1 MKFYFVLVAPAR
13 AANVG
18 AAARAMKTMGFD
30 AMRLVASR
38 VHEEDE
44 ANWVAHGAQEI
55 LTNAKAFD
63 TLPAALADM
72 DLVIATTARERGRYQ
87 HYLTPGQ
94 IREQIRTK
102 PTLGK
107 VAIVFGCEESG
118 LSNEQLAHV
127 DLISYLP
134 LKVSYPSLNLG
145 QAIML
150 YAYEMSQLMDEL
162 AGDARVAATH
172 SPVNTATASPI
183 NTAALGDGAEPNSG
197 QVRVLKSKTS
207 QLLGEL
213 GVAPDEKLHQWVM
226 DRVPMLAQRDLNML
240 HLLCKDL
247 ARRFEQVP

>member
-1 MKFYFVLVAPAR
+1 MKLYFVLVAPAR
-13 AANVG
+13 PANVG

-38 VHEEDE
+38 VHEEEE
-44 ANWVAHGAQEI
+44 ASWVAHGAQEI
-55 LTNAKAFD
+55 LTQAEAFD
-63 TLPAALADM
+63 TLPEALADM

-87 HYLTPGQ
+87 HYLTPGE
-94 IREQIRTK
+94 IREQIRSK
-102 PTLGK
+102 PSLNK

-118 LSNEQLAHV
+118 LSNEQLAEV

-162 AGDARVAATH
+162 NA
-172 SPVNTATASPI
+172 
-183 NTAALGDGAEPNSG
+183 DGAAAVAENFDNAG
-197 QVRVLKSKTS
+197 QVRVLKSKTAE
-207 QLLGEL
+207 LLGEL
-213 GVAPDEKLHQWVM
+213 GVSQDEKLHQWVM
-226 DRVPMLAQRDLNML
+226 DRVPMLPQRDLNML

-247 ARRFEQVP
+247 ARKLGKEV

>member
-1 MKFYFVLVAPAR
+1 MKLYFVLVAPAR
-13 AANVG
+13 PANVG

-38 VHEEDE
+38 VHEEEE
-44 ANWVAHGAQEI
+44 ASWVAHGAQEI
-55 LTNAKAFD
+55 LTQAEAFD
-63 TLPAALADM
+63 TLPEALADM

-87 HYLTPGQ
+87 HYLTPGE
-94 IREQIRTK
+94 IREQIRSK
-102 PTLGK
+102 PSLGK

-118 LSNEQLAHV
+118 LSNEQLAEV

-162 AGDARVAATH
+162 NADCAAAVAENFDNA
-172 SPVNTATASPI
+172 
-183 NTAALGDGAEPNSG
+183 G
-197 QVRVLKSKTS
+197 QVRVLKSKTAE
-207 QLLGEL
+207 LLGEI
-213 GVAPDEKLHQWVM
+213 GVSQDEKLHQWVM
-226 DRVPMLAQRDLNML
+226 DRVPMLPQRDLNML

-247 ARRFEQVP
+247 ARRFGRK

>member
-1 MKFYFVLVAPAR
+1 MKLYFVLVAPAR
-13 AANVG
+13 PANVG

-44 ANWVAHGAQEI
+44 ASWVAHGAQEI
-55 LTNAKAFD
+55 LTQAEAFD
-63 TLPAALADM
+63 TLPEALADM

-87 HYLTPGQ
+87 HYLTPGE
-94 IREQIRTK
+94 IREQIRSK
-102 PTLGK
+102 PSLNK

-118 LSNEQLAHV
+118 LSNEQLAEV

-162 AGDARVAATH
+162 NAGG
-172 SPVNTATASPI
+172 ATAV
-183 NTAALGDGAEPNSG
+183 AENFDNAG
-197 QVRVLKSKTS
+197 QVRVLKSKTAE
-207 QLLGEL
+207 LLGEL
-213 GVAPDEKLHQWVM
+213 GVSQDEKLHQWVM
-226 DRVPMLAQRDLNML
+226 DRVPMLPQRDLNML

-247 ARRFEQVP
+247 ARKLGKEV

>member
-1 MKFYFVLVAPAR
+1 MKLYFVLVAPAR
-13 AANVG
+13 PANVG

-38 VHEEDE
+38 VHEEEE
-44 ANWVAHGAQEI
+44 ASWVAHGAQEI
-55 LTNAKAFD
+55 LTQAEAFD
-63 TLPAALADM
+63 TLSEALADM

-87 HYLTPGQ
+87 HYLTPGE
-94 IREQIRTK
+94 IREQIRSK
-102 PTLGK
+102 PSLNK

-118 LSNEQLAHV
+118 LSNEQLAEV

-162 AGDARVAATH
+162 NADGGAAVAENVDNA
-172 SPVNTATASPI
+172 
-183 NTAALGDGAEPNSG
+183 G
-197 QVRVLKSKTS
+197 QVRVLKSKTAE
-207 QLLGEL
+207 LLGEL
-213 GVAPDEKLHQWVM
+213 GVSQDEKLHQWVM
-226 DRVPMLAQRDLNML
+226 DRVPMLPQRDLNML

-247 ARRFEQVP
+247 ARRFGRE

>member
-1 MKFYFVLVAPAR
+1 MKLYFVLVAPAR
-13 AANVG
+13 PANVG

-38 VHEEDE
+38 VHEEEE
-44 ANWVAHGAQEI
+44 ASWVAHGAQEI
-55 LTNAKAFD
+55 LAQAEAFD
-63 TLPAALADM
+63 TLPEALADM

-87 HYLTPGQ
+87 HYLTPGE
-94 IREQIRTK
+94 IREQIRSK
-102 PTLGK
+102 PSLGK

-118 LSNEQLAHV
+118 LSNEQLAEV

-162 AGDARVAATH
+162 NADG
-172 SPVNTATASPI
+172 ATAV
-183 NTAALGDGAEPNSG
+183 AENFDNAG
-197 QVRVLKSKTS
+197 QVRVLKSKTAE
-207 QLLGEL
+207 LLGEL
-213 GVAPDEKLHQWVM
+213 GVSQDEKLHQWVM
-226 DRVPMLAQRDLNML
+226 DRVPMLPQRDLNML

-247 ARRFEQVP
+247 ARRFGRE

>member
-1 MKFYFVLVAPAR
+1 MKLYFVLVAPAR
-13 AANVG
+13 PANVG

-38 VHEEDE
+38 VHEEEE
-44 ANWVAHGAQEI
+44 ASWVAHGAQEI
-55 LTNAKAFD
+55 LTQAEAFD
-63 TLPAALADM
+63 TLPEALADM

-87 HYLTPGQ
+87 HYLTPGE
-94 IREQIRTK
+94 IREQIRAK
-102 PTLGK
+102 PSLGK

-118 LSNEQLAHV
+118 LSNEQLAEV

-162 AGDARVAATH
+162 NA
-172 SPVNTATASPI
+172 
-183 NTAALGDGAEPNSG
+183 DGAAAVAENFDNAG
-197 QVRVLKSKTS
+197 QVRVLKSKTAE
-207 QLLGEL
+207 LLGEL
-213 GVAPDEKLHQWVM
+213 GVSQDEKLHQWVV
-226 DRVPMLAQRDLNML
+226 DRVPMLPQRDLNML

-247 ARRFEQVP
+247 ARKLGKEV

>member
-1 MKFYFVLVAPAR
+1 MKLYFVLVAPAR
-13 AANVG
+13 PANVG

-38 VHEEDE
+38 VHEEEE
-44 ANWVAHGAQEI
+44 ASWVAHGAQEI
-55 LTNAKAFD
+55 LTQAEAFD
-63 TLPAALADM
+63 TLPEALADM

-87 HYLTPGQ
+87 HYLTPGE
-94 IREQIRTK
+94 IREQIRSK
-102 PTLGK
+102 PSLNK

-118 LSNEQLAHV
+118 LSNEQLAEV

-162 AGDARVAATH
+162 NA
-172 SPVNTATASPI
+172 
-183 NTAALGDGAEPNSG
+183 DGAVAVAENFDNAG
-197 QVRVLKSKTS
+197 QVRVLKSKTAE
-207 QLLGEL
+207 LLGEL
-213 GVAPDEKLHQWVM
+213 GVSQDEKLHQWVM
-226 DRVPMLAQRDLNML
+226 DRVPMLPQRDLNML

-247 ARRFEQVP
+247 ARRFGRE

>member
-1 MKFYFVLVAPAR
+1 MKLYFVLVAPAR
-13 AANVG
+13 PANVG

-38 VHEEDE
+38 VHEEEE
-44 ANWVAHGAQEI
+44 ASWVAHGAQEI
-55 LTNAKAFD
+55 LAQAEAFD
-63 TLPAALADM
+63 TLPEALADM

-87 HYLTPGQ
+87 HYLTPGE
-94 IREQIRTK
+94 IREQIRSK
-102 PTLGK
+102 PSLGK

-118 LSNEQLAHV
+118 LSNEQLAEV

-162 AGDARVAATH
+162 NADGGAAVAENFDNA
-172 SPVNTATASPI
+172 
-183 NTAALGDGAEPNSG
+183 G
-197 QVRVLKSKTS
+197 QVRVLKSKTAE
-207 QLLGEL
+207 LLGEL
-213 GVAPDEKLHQWVM
+213 GVSQDEKLHQWVM
-226 DRVPMLAQRDLNML
+226 DRVPMLPQRDLNML

-247 ARRFEQVP
+247 ARKLGKEV

>member
-1 MKFYFVLVAPAR
+1 MKLYFVLVAPAR
-13 AANVG
+13 PANVG

-38 VHEEDE
+38 VHEEEE
-44 ANWVAHGAQEI
+44 ASWVAHGAQEI
-55 LTNAKAFD
+55 LTQAEAFE
-63 TLPAALADM
+63 TLPEALADM

-87 HYLTPGQ
+87 HYLTPGE
-94 IREQIRTK
+94 IREQIRAK
-102 PTLGK
+102 PSLGK

-118 LSNEQLAHV
+118 LSNEQLAEV

-162 AGDARVAATH
+162 TANGAAVAENFDNA
-172 SPVNTATASPI
+172 
-183 NTAALGDGAEPNSG
+183 G
-197 QVRVLKSKTS
+197 QVRVLKSKTAE
-207 QLLGEL
+207 LLGEL
-213 GVAPDEKLHQWVM
+213 GVSQDEKLHQWVM
-226 DRVPMLAQRDLNML
+226 DRVPMLPQRDLNML

-247 ARRFEQVP
+247 ARKLGKEV

>member
-1 MKFYFVLVAPAR
+1 MKLYFVLVAPAR
-13 AANVG
+13 PANVG

-38 VHEEDE
+38 VHEEEE
-44 ANWVAHGAQEI
+44 ASWVAHGAQEI
-55 LTNAKAFD
+55 LTQAEAFD
-63 TLPAALADM
+63 TLPEALADM

-87 HYLTPGQ
+87 HYLTPGE
-94 IREQIRTK
+94 IREQIRAK
-102 PTLGK
+102 PSLNK

-118 LSNEQLAHV
+118 LSNEQLAEV

-162 AGDARVAATH
+162 NA
-172 SPVNTATASPI
+172 
-183 NTAALGDGAEPNSG
+183 DGAAAVAENFDNTG
-197 QVRVLKSKTS
+197 QVRVLKSKTAE
-207 QLLGEL
+207 LLGEL
-213 GVAPDEKLHQWVM
+213 GVSQDEKLHQWVM
-226 DRVPMLAQRDLNML
+226 DRVPMLPQRDLNML

-247 ARRFEQVP
+247 ARRFGRE

>member
-1 MKFYFVLVAPAR
+1 MKLYFVLVAPAR
-13 AANVG
+13 PANVG

-38 VHEEDE
+38 VHEEEE
-44 ANWVAHGAQEI
+44 ASWVAHGAQEI
-55 LTNAKAFD
+55 LTQAEAFD
-63 TLPAALADM
+63 SLPEALADM

-87 HYLTPGQ
+87 HYLTPGE
-94 IREQIRTK
+94 IREQIRAK
-102 PTLGK
+102 PSLNK

-118 LSNEQLAHV
+118 LSNEQLAEV

-162 AGDARVAATH
+162 NA
-172 SPVNTATASPI
+172 
-183 NTAALGDGAEPNSG
+183 DGAAAVAENFDNAG
-197 QVRVLKSKTS
+197 QVRVLKSKTAE
-207 QLLGEL
+207 LLGEL
-213 GVAPDEKLHQWVM
+213 GVSQDEKLHQWVM
-226 DRVPMLAQRDLNML
+226 DRVPMLPQRDLNML

-247 ARRFEQVP
+247 ARRFGRE

>member
-1 MKFYFVLVAPAR
+1 MKLYFVLVAPAR
-13 AANVG
+13 PANVG

-44 ANWVAHGAQEI
+44 ASWVAHGAQEI
-55 LTNAKAFD
+55 LTQAEAFD
-63 TLPAALADM
+63 TLPEALADM

-87 HYLTPGQ
+87 HYLTPGE
-94 IREQIRTK
+94 IREQIRSK
-102 PTLGK
+102 PSLGK

-118 LSNEQLAHV
+118 LSNEQLAEV

-162 AGDARVAATH
+162 NA
-172 SPVNTATASPI
+172 
-183 NTAALGDGAEPNSG
+183 DGAAAVAENFDNAG
-197 QVRVLKSKTS
+197 QVRVLKSKTAE
-207 QLLGEL
+207 LLGEL
-213 GVAPDEKLHQWVM
+213 GVSQDEKLHQWVM
-226 DRVPMLAQRDLNML
+226 DRVPMLPQRDLNML

-247 ARRFEQVP
+247 ARKLGKEV

>member
-1 MKFYFVLVAPAR
+1 MKLYFVLVAPAR

-30 AMRLVASR
+30 AMRLVGSR
-38 VHEEDE
+38 VHEEEE
-44 ANWVAHGAQEI
+44 ASWVAHGAQEI
-55 LTNAKAFD
+55 LTQAEAFD
-63 TLPAALADM
+63 TLPEALADM

-87 HYLTPGQ
+87 HYLTPGE
-94 IREQIRTK
+94 IREQIRIK
-102 PTLGK
+102 PSLGK

-118 LSNEQLAHV
+118 LSNEQLAEV

-162 AGDARVAATH
+162 NA
-172 SPVNTATASPI
+172 
-183 NTAALGDGAEPNSG
+183 DGAAAVAENFDNAG
-197 QVRVLKSKTS
+197 QVRVLKSKTAE
-207 QLLGEL
+207 LLGEL
-213 GVAPDEKLHQWVM
+213 GVSQDEKLHQWVM
-226 DRVPMLAQRDLNML
+226 DRVPMLPQRDLNML

-247 ARRFEQVP
+247 ARRFVRE

>member
-1 MKFYFVLVAPAR
+1 MKLYFVLVAPAR
-13 AANVG
+13 PANVG

-38 VHEEDE
+38 VHEEEE
-44 ANWVAHGAQEI
+44 ASWVAHGAQEI
-55 LTNAKAFD
+55 LTQAEAFD
-63 TLPAALADM
+63 TLPEALADM

-87 HYLTPGQ
+87 HYLTPGE
-94 IREQIRTK
+94 IREQIRAK
-102 PTLGK
+102 PSLNK

-118 LSNEQLAHV
+118 LSNEQLAEV

-162 AGDARVAATH
+162 NA
-172 SPVNTATASPI
+172 
-183 NTAALGDGAEPNSG
+183 DGATVVAENFDNTG
-197 QVRVLKSKTS
+197 QVRVLKSKTAE
-207 QLLGEL
+207 LLGEL
-213 GVAPDEKLHQWVM
+213 GVSQDEKLHQWVM
-226 DRVPMLAQRDLNML
+226 DRVPMLPQRDLNML

-247 ARRFEQVP
+247 ARKLGKEV

>member
-1 MKFYFVLVAPAR
+1 MKLYFVLVAPAR
-13 AANVG
+13 PANVG

-38 VHEEDE
+38 VHEEEE
-44 ANWVAHGAQEI
+44 ASWVAHGAQEI
-55 LTNAKAFD
+55 LTQAEAFD
-63 TLPAALADM
+63 TLPEALADM

-87 HYLTPGQ
+87 YYLTPGE
-94 IREQIRTK
+94 IREQIRIK
-102 PTLGK
+102 PSLGK

-118 LSNEQLAHV
+118 LSNEQLAEV

-162 AGDARVAATH
+162 NA
-172 SPVNTATASPI
+172 
-183 NTAALGDGAEPNSG
+183 DGAAAVAENFDNAG
-197 QVRVLKSKTS
+197 QVRVLKSKTAE
-207 QLLGEL
+207 LLGEL
-213 GVAPDEKLHQWVM
+213 GVSQDEKLHQWVM
-226 DRVPMLAQRDLNML
+226 DRVPMLPQRDLTML

-247 ARRFEQVP
+247 ARRFGRE

>member
-1 MKFYFVLVAPAR
+1 MKLYFVLVAPAR
-13 AANVG
+13 PANVG

-38 VHEEDE
+38 VHEEEE
-44 ANWVAHGAQEI
+44 ASWVAHGAQDI
-55 LTNAKAFD
+55 LTQAEAFE
-63 TLPAALADM
+63 TLPEALADM

-87 HYLTPGQ
+87 HYLTPGE
-94 IREQIRTK
+94 IREQIRSK
-102 PTLGK
+102 PSLNK

-118 LSNEQLAHV
+118 LSNEQLAEV

-162 AGDARVAATH
+162 NADG
-172 SPVNTATASPI
+172 ATAV
-183 NTAALGDGAEPNSG
+183 AENFDNAG
-197 QVRVLKSKTS
+197 QVRVLKSKTAE
-207 QLLGEL
+207 LLGEL
-213 GVAPDEKLHQWVM
+213 GVSQDEKLHQWVM
-226 DRVPMLAQRDLNML
+226 DRVPMLPQRDLNML

-247 ARRFEQVP
+247 ARKLGKEV

>member
-1 MKFYFVLVAPAR
+1 MKLYFVLVAPAR
-13 AANVG
+13 PANVG

-38 VHEEDE
+38 VHEEEE
-44 ANWVAHGAQEI
+44 ASWVAHGAQEI
-55 LTNAKAFD
+55 LTQAEAFD
-63 TLPAALADM
+63 TLPEALADM

-87 HYLTPGQ
+87 HYLTPGE
-94 IREQIRTK
+94 IREQIRAK
-102 PTLGK
+102 PSLGK

-118 LSNEQLAHV
+118 LSNEQLAEV

-162 AGDARVAATH
+162 
-172 SPVNTATASPI
+172 TA
-183 NTAALGDGAEPNSG
+183 DGAAAVAENFDNAG
-197 QVRVLKSKTS
+197 QVRVLKSKTAE
-207 QLLGEL
+207 LLGEL
-213 GVAPDEKLHQWVM
+213 GVSQDEKLHQWVM
-226 DRVPMLAQRDLNML
+226 DRVPMLPQRDLNML

-247 ARRFEQVP
+247 ARRFGRE

>member
-1 MKFYFVLVAPAR
+1 MKLYFVLVAPAR
-13 AANVG
+13 PANVG

-38 VHEEDE
+38 VHEEEE
-44 ANWVAHGAQEI
+44 ASWVAHGAQEI
-55 LTNAKAFD
+55 LTQAEAFD
-63 TLPAALADM
+63 TLPEALADM

-87 HYLTPGQ
+87 HYLTPGE
-94 IREQIRTK
+94 IREQIRSK
-102 PTLGK
+102 PSLDK

-118 LSNEQLAHV
+118 LSNEQLAEV

-162 AGDARVAATH
+162 NADG
-172 SPVNTATASPI
+172 ATAV
-183 NTAALGDGAEPNSG
+183 AENFDNAG
-197 QVRVLKSKTS
+197 QVRVLKSKTAE
-207 QLLGEL
+207 LLGEL
-213 GVAPDEKLHQWVM
+213 GVSQDEKLHQWVM
-226 DRVPMLAQRDLNML
+226 DRVPMLPQRDLNML

-247 ARRFEQVP
+247 ARKLGKEV

>member
-1 MKFYFVLVAPAR
+1 MKLYFVLVAPAR
-13 AANVG
+13 PANVG

-38 VHEEDE
+38 VHEEEE
-44 ANWVAHGAQEI
+44 ASWVAHGAQEI
-55 LTNAKAFD
+55 LAQAEAFE
-63 TLPAALADM
+63 TLPEALADM

-87 HYLTPGQ
+87 HYLTPGE
-94 IREQIRTK
+94 IREQIRVK
-102 PTLGK
+102 PSLGK

-118 LSNEQLAHV
+118 LSNEQLAEV

-162 AGDARVAATH
+162 NADG
-172 SPVNTATASPI
+172 ATAV
-183 NTAALGDGAEPNSG
+183 AENFDNAG
-197 QVRVLKSKTS
+197 QVRVLKSKTAE
-207 QLLGEL
+207 LLGEL
-213 GVAPDEKLHQWVM
+213 GVSQDEKLHQWVM
-226 DRVPMLAQRDLNML
+226 DRVPMLPQRDLNML

-247 ARRFEQVP
+247 ARKLGKEV

>member
-1 MKFYFVLVAPAR
+1 MKLYFVLVAPAR
-13 AANVG
+13 PANVG

-38 VHEEDE
+38 VHEEEE
-44 ANWVAHGAQEI
+44 ASWVAHGAQEI
-55 LTNAKAFD
+55 LTQAEEFE
-63 TLPAALADM
+63 TLPEALADM

-87 HYLTPGQ
+87 HYLTPGE
-94 IREQIRTK
+94 IREQIRRK
-102 PTLGK
+102 PSLNK

-118 LSNEQLAHV
+118 LSNEQLAEV

-162 AGDARVAATH
+162 NA
-172 SPVNTATASPI
+172 
-183 NTAALGDGAEPNSG
+183 DGAAAVAENFDNAG
-197 QVRVLKSKTS
+197 QVRVLKSKTAE
-207 QLLGEL
+207 LLGEV
-213 GVAPDEKLHQWVM
+213 GVLQDEKLHQWVM
-226 DRVPMLAQRDLNML
+226 DRVPMLPQRDLNML

-247 ARRFEQVP
+247 ARRFGRE

>member
-1 MKFYFVLVAPAR
+1 MKLYFVLVAPAR
-13 AANVG
+13 PANVG

-38 VHEEDE
+38 VHEEEE
-44 ANWVAHGAQEI
+44 ASWVAHGAQEI
-55 LTNAKAFD
+55 LTQAEAFD
-63 TLPAALADM
+63 TLPEALADM

-87 HYLTPGQ
+87 HYLTPGE
-94 IREQIRTK
+94 IREQIRSK
-102 PTLGK
+102 PSLNN

-118 LSNEQLAHV
+118 LSNEQLAEV

-162 AGDARVAATH
+162 NA
-172 SPVNTATASPI
+172 
-183 NTAALGDGAEPNSG
+183 DGAAAVAENFDNAG
-197 QVRVLKSKTS
+197 QVRVLKSKTAE
-207 QLLGEL
+207 LLGEL
-213 GVAPDEKLHQWVM
+213 GVSQDEKLHQWVM
-226 DRVPMLAQRDLNML
+226 DRVPMLPQRDLNML

-247 ARRFEQVP
+247 ARKLGKEV

>member
-1 MKFYFVLVAPAR
+1 MKLYFVLVAPAR
-13 AANVG
+13 PANVG

-38 VHEEDE
+38 VHEEEE
-44 ANWVAHGAQEI
+44 ASWVAHGAQEI
-55 LTNAKAFD
+55 LTQAEAFE
-63 TLPAALADM
+63 TLPEALADM

-87 HYLTPGQ
+87 HYLTPGE
-94 IREQIRTK
+94 IREQIRSK
-102 PTLGK
+102 PSLGK

-118 LSNEQLAHV
+118 LSNEQLAEV

-162 AGDARVAATH
+162 NANGAAAVAENFDNA
-172 SPVNTATASPI
+172 
-183 NTAALGDGAEPNSG
+183 G
-197 QVRVLKSKTS
+197 QVRVLKSKTAE
-207 QLLGEL
+207 LLGEL
-213 GVAPDEKLHQWVM
+213 GVSQDEKLHQWVM
-226 DRVPMLAQRDLNML
+226 DRVPMLPQRDLNML

-247 ARRFEQVP
+247 ARKLGKEV

>member
-1 MKFYFVLVAPAR
+1 MKLYFVLVAPAR

-38 VHEEDE
+38 VHEEEE
-44 ANWVAHGAQEI
+44 ASWVAHGAQEI
-55 LTNAKAFD
+55 LTQAEAFD
-63 TLPAALADM
+63 TLPEALADM

-87 HYLTPGQ
+87 HYLTPGE
-94 IREQIRTK
+94 IREQIKAK
-102 PTLGK
+102 PSLGK

-118 LSNEQLAHV
+118 LSNEQLAEV

-162 AGDARVAATH
+162 NADGGAAVAENFDNA
-172 SPVNTATASPI
+172 
-183 NTAALGDGAEPNSG
+183 G
-197 QVRVLKSKTS
+197 QVRVLKSKTAE
-207 QLLGEL
+207 LLGEL
-213 GVAPDEKLHQWVM
+213 GVSQDEKLHQWVM
-226 DRVPMLAQRDLNML
+226 DRVPMLPQRDLNML

-247 ARRFEQVP
+247 ARRFGRE

>member
-1 MKFYFVLVAPAR
+1 MKLYFVLVAPAR
-13 AANVG
+13 PANVG

-38 VHEEDE
+38 VHEEEE
-44 ANWVAHGAQEI
+44 ASWVAHGAQEI
-55 LTNAKAFD
+55 LTQAEAFD
-63 TLPAALADM
+63 TLPEALADM

-87 HYLTPGQ
+87 HYLTPGE
-94 IREQIRTK
+94 IREQIRSK
-102 PTLGK
+102 PSLNK

-118 LSNEQLAHV
+118 LSNEQLAEV

-162 AGDARVAATH
+162 NADGSAVVAENFDNA
-172 SPVNTATASPI
+172 
-183 NTAALGDGAEPNSG
+183 G
-197 QVRVLKSKTS
+197 QVRVLKSKTAE
-207 QLLGEL
+207 LLGEL
-213 GVAPDEKLHQWVM
+213 GVSQDEKLHQWVM
-226 DRVPMLAQRDLNML
+226 DRVPMLPQRDLNML

-247 ARRFEQVP
+247 ARKLGKEV

>member
-1 MKFYFVLVAPAR
+1 MKLYFVLVAPAR
-13 AANVG
+13 PANVG

-38 VHEEDE
+38 VHEEEE
-44 ANWVAHGAQEI
+44 ASWVAHGAQEI
-55 LTNAKAFD
+55 LTQAEAFE
-63 TLPAALADM
+63 TLPEALADM

-87 HYLTPGQ
+87 HYLTPGE
-94 IREQIRTK
+94 IREQIRSK
-102 PTLGK
+102 PSLGK

-118 LSNEQLAHV
+118 LSNEQLAEV

-162 AGDARVAATH
+162 NADG
-172 SPVNTATASPI
+172 ATAV
-183 NTAALGDGAEPNSG
+183 AENFDNAG
-197 QVRVLKSKTS
+197 QVRVLKSKTAE
-207 QLLGEL
+207 LLGEL
-213 GVAPDEKLHQWVM
+213 GVSQDEKLHQWVM
-226 DRVPMLAQRDLNML
+226 DRVPMLPQRDLNML

-247 ARRFEQVP
+247 ARRFGRE

>member
-1 MKFYFVLVAPAR
+1 MKLYFVLVAPAR
-13 AANVG
+13 PANVG

-38 VHEEDE
+38 VHEEEE
-44 ANWVAHGAQEI
+44 ASWVAHGAQEI
-55 LTNAKAFD
+55 LTQAEAFD
-63 TLPAALADM
+63 TLPEALADM

-87 HYLTPGQ
+87 HYLTPGE
-94 IREQIRTK
+94 IREQIRAK
-102 PTLGK
+102 PSLNK

-118 LSNEQLAHV
+118 LSNEQLAEV

-162 AGDARVAATH
+162 NANGAAAVAENFDNA
-172 SPVNTATASPI
+172 
-183 NTAALGDGAEPNSG
+183 G
-197 QVRVLKSKTS
+197 QVRVLKSKTAE
-207 QLLGEL
+207 LLGEL
-213 GVAPDEKLHQWVM
+213 GVSQDEKLHQWVM
-226 DRVPMLAQRDLNML
+226 DRVPMLPQRDLNML

-247 ARRFEQVP
+247 ARKLGKEV

>member
-1 MKFYFVLVAPAR
+1 MKLYFVLVAPAR
-13 AANVG
+13 PANVG

-44 ANWVAHGAQEI
+44 ASWVAHGAQEI
-55 LTNAKAFD
+55 LTQAEAFE
-63 TLPAALADM
+63 TLPEALADM

-87 HYLTPGQ
+87 HYLTPGE
-94 IREQIRTK
+94 IREQIRSK
-102 PTLGK
+102 PSLGK

-118 LSNEQLAHV
+118 LSNEQLAEV

-162 AGDARVAATH
+162 NADGGAAVAENFDNA
-172 SPVNTATASPI
+172 
-183 NTAALGDGAEPNSG
+183 G
-197 QVRVLKSKTS
+197 QVRVLKSKTAE
-207 QLLGEL
+207 LLGEL
-213 GVAPDEKLHQWVM
+213 GVSQDEKLHQWVM
-226 DRVPMLAQRDLNML
+226 DRVPMLPQRDLNML

-247 ARRFEQVP
+247 ARKLGKEV